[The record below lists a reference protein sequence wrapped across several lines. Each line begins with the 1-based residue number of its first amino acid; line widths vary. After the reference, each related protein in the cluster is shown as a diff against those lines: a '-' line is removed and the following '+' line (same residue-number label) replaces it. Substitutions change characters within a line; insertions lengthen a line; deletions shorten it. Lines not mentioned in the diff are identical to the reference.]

1 MTAKAII
8 EIHDTIRV
16 WVEMRPPKKGELFW
30 TVPIGLSVEHA
41 LDAVIAGRDFPGL
54 VEWDRGT
61 AGFGAIMECS
71 DADLAFLTDDGLQNI
86 TVHVE
91 HVRSEPTLGNLGP
104 HIKLL

>member
-1 MTAKAII
+1 MTAKALI

-41 LDAVIAGRDFPGL
+41 LDAVIAGRDFPGR
-54 VEWDRGT
+54 VEWERGV
-61 AGFGAIMECS
+61 AGFGVVMDCEE
-71 DADLAFLTDDGLQNI
+71 ADLALMIDEGLENI

-91 HVRSEPTLGNLGP
+91 HARSAPTLGNLQP
-104 HIKLL
+104 HIKVL